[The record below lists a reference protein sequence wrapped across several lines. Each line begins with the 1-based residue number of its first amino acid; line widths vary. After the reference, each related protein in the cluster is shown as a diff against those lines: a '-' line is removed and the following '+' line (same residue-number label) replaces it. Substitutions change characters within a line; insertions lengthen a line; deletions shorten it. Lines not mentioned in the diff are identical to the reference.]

1 MQLFLI
7 FFVSVPLVEIF
18 LFLKVGEFIGSFQTI
33 SLIIITAVIGGLL
46 VRKEGIKTFNNL
58 RVLSTSEPK
67 KFLEALGDGLFVL
80 ISGVLLI
87 TPGFA
92 TDLLGFILFLK
103 LPRNYFIKILIKK
116 INSSNSSKFYRND

>member
-1 MQLFLI
+1 MRLFLI

-92 TDLLGFILFLK
+92 TDILGFIFFLK

-116 INSSNSSKFYRND
+116 VNSLNSSKFNRND